1 MQCFDFTLL
10 YVRPSSQYFPL
21 VNSKDALKRDS
32 QTTPSLVLMLLKDTP
47 TGDTAFETDALKLGT
62 YKCVSQ
68 AASSILTVC
77 MKLLTL
83 TYSDSSDDAIIASG
97 IRTILRR
104 SSSVGTIT
112 TFLFSF
118 EPGAEAKRISSDL
131 ILKYFKFF
139 DYPRGVCETKSK
151 GGNFKIVEN
160 TEVMY
165 YLESLV
171 FQSLL
176 I

>member
-1 MQCFDFTLL
+1 
-10 YVRPSSQYFPL
+10 
-21 VNSKDALKRDS
+21 
-32 QTTPSLVLMLLKDTP
+32 
-47 TGDTAFETDALKLGT
+47 
-62 YKCVSQ
+62 
-68 AASSILTVC
+68 

-83 TYSDSSDDAIIASG
+83 TYSDSSDEVIMASG

-165 YLESLV
+165 YLEALV

-176 I
+176 IYSPCEVIISWHAFSSSDYSVLVAKRLSSGLESTNLKQLLIESFPVLFSSNFSPAFCVWLRNDKRQTGASID